1 MDLEAYQE
9 HYVHEEGHWWFRG
22 RMLLSWA
29 LLARVDLPDRPRV
42 LDAGCGTGRNLVE
55 FGRLGP
61 AHGVDASE
69 TAVEFCR
76 RRGLDG
82 VRDAGLQALAFDDA
96 SFDLL
101 LACDVLEHV
110 PDDAPA
116 LAELRRVAAPG
127 ARLLITVPAYRWL
140 WSKHDVQLHH
150 HRRYT
155 LRRLREHVRA
165 AGWEPMVDSYFMT
178 ILLPAVAA
186 TRLLDGL
193 TGRDPASDLERTPPM
208 LNRLFEAPAG
218 AEAAVIARGGRLPA
232 GVSIGA
238 VCRRAS

>member
-1 MDLEAYQE
+1 MDLEAYNE
-9 HYVHEEGHWWFRG
+9 HYHHEEAHWWFRG
-22 RMLLSWA
+22 RLRIIWA
-29 LLARVDLPDRPRV
+29 LLGRAGLPPRPRV

-61 AHGVDASE
+61 ASGVDASE

-82 VRDAGLQALAFDDA
+82 VQLGRLEALPFDDR

-110 PDDAPA
+110 VDDAPA

-127 ARLLITVPAYRWL
+127 AHLLITVPAYHWL

-155 LRRLREHVRA
+155 LRELRIRARA
-165 AGWEPMVDSYFMT
+165 AGWEPIADSYFMT

-186 TRLLDGL
+186 TRLLDRV
-193 TGRDPASDLERTPPM
+193 TGRTPASDLNRTPPL
-208 LNRLFEAPAG
+208 LNAAFEAPAR
-218 AEAAVIARGGRLPA
+218 AEAALIARGARLPA

-238 VCRRAS
+238 VCR

>member
-1 MDLEAYQE
+1 MDLEAYAE
-9 HYVHEEGHWWFRG
+9 HYRHEERHWWFRG
-22 RMLLSWA
+22 RLRVIWA
-29 LLARVDLPDRPRV
+29 LLGRAGLPEHPRI

-55 FGRLGP
+55 FGRLGT

-82 VRDAGLQALAFDDA
+82 VRLGRLEALPFEED

-110 PDDAPA
+110 PDDLPA
-116 LAELRRVAAPG
+116 LRELRRVAAPG
-127 ARLLITVPAYRWL
+127 ASLLITVPAYRWL

-155 LRRLREHVRA
+155 LRGLREHVRA
-165 AGWEPMVDSYFMT
+165 AGWDPVVDSYFMT
-178 ILLPAVAA
+178 VLLPAVAA
-186 TRLLDGL
+186 TRLLDRA
-193 TGRDPASDLERTPPM
+193 TGRTPDSDLDRTPPV
-208 LNRLFEAPAG
+208 LNRLFESPAQL
-218 AEAAVIARGGRLPA
+218 EAAVIARGGRLPA

-238 VCRRAS
+238 VCR